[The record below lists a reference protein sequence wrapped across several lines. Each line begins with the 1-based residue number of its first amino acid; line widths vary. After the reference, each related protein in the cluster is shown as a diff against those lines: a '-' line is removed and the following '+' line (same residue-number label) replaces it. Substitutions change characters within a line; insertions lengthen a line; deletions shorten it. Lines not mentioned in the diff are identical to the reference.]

1 MKKVLVI
8 SNGCFSLTDSNGRTL
23 AKLFNGYDP
32 TRLAH
37 LHTYGTPDFNVC
49 SNYYKISDRD
59 ALKSFLTR
67 KPCGGV
73 VVNDHKQ
80 TEAAPVVGYARKGK
94 KTPFKMLLREL
105 AWRFSKCRSEALD
118 KWLKDFSPEE
128 ILLFAGDGAFLMD
141 LAAYVAAEFNIPVTI
156 YSTEDYCFKDYNYIT
171 KRKSLFY
178 RAFKKNLDKSYRN
191 IEKYVKQGFFN
202 TDLLTEMYASRFS
215 FPCSCMYARS
225 DMDFSP
231 RYTPADMSSVNVSYL
246 GNLGLNRHLPLCEIA
261 DTLAK
266 IAPGAKLNVYGSAK
280 PDVEK
285 ALKDNPNVDFKGFV
299 DYEQVVSIIHNSDLL
314 VHTEY
319 DDDYNLLDLKAAFS
333 TKIPDSISSGT
344 PLLLYANESLAC
356 TDFVIKNQCA
366 FVATQK
372 NQLEEVLEKALS
384 SEEERRRIIDNAE
397 QVKARCFTAESPMI
411 EFFI

>member
-23 AKLFNGYDP
+23 AKLFSGYDP
-32 TRLAH
+32 QKLAH

-49 SNYYKISDRD
+49 SNYYKISDKD

-80 TEAAPVVGYARKGK
+80 TEAAPAVGYARKGK

-105 AWRFSKCRSEALD
+105 AWKYSRCRSGAFVE
-118 KWLKDFSPEE
+118 WLKAFSPEE

-141 LAAYVAAEFNIPVTI
+141 LASFVAKEFNIPVTI
-156 YSTEDYCFKDYNYIT
+156 YSTEDYCFKDYNYVT

-178 RAFKKNLDKSYRN
+178 SIFKRNLDKAYLN
-191 IEKYVKQGFFN
+191 VEQYVKQGFFN

-225 DMDFSP
+225 DMEFKP
-231 RYTPADMSSVNVSYL
+231 RYAPADMTSVNVAYL
-246 GNLGLNRHLPLCEIA
+246 GNLGLNRHIPLCELA
-261 DTLAK
+261 DALAK
-266 IAPGAKLNVYGSAK
+266 IAPGARLNVYGSAK

-319 DDDYNLLDLKAAFS
+319 YDDYNLLDLKVAFS

-366 FVATQK
+366 FVATSK
-372 NQLEEVLEKALS
+372 NELEEVLEKALS